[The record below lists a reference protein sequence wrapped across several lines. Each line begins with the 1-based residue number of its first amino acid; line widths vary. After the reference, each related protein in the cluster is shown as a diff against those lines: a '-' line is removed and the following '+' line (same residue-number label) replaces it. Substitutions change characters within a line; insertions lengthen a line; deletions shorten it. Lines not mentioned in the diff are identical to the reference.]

1 MIIGTDLKIM
11 AQKSHAHWLAHPM
24 KLELDRQL
32 GIQSNTVTANKLPRK
47 ICQGK
52 LSTTQQ

>member
-32 GIQSNTVTANKLPRK
+32 GISSNTVTANKLPRK